1 MVLSIKEGV
10 LFTNVSAN
18 QTAVYRVINVPPS
31 MTIKNNKRKLY
42 NFTPFV
48 ADLPFAKTIKG
59 RERLNGTIFSLII
72 SSNTKLNNM
81 LIICSLLCTV

>member
-31 MTIKNNKRKLY
+31 MTIKK
-42 NFTPFV
+42 
-48 ADLPFAKTIKG
+48 
-59 RERLNGTIFSLII
+59 
-72 SSNTKLNNM
+72 
-81 LIICSLLCTV
+81 